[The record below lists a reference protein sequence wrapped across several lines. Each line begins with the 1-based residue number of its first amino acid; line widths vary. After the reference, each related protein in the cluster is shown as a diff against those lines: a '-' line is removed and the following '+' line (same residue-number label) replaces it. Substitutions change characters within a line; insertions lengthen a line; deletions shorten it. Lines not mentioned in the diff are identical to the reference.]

1 MSAMLAFYPDIKLV
15 HISAAMTSGTLF
27 ALRALALMAG
37 MRWPRLAAVRYLSY
51 SIDTVLLTA
60 AMMLLTLLPA
70 ALFANG
76 WLWAKLA
83 FLVAYVGLGM
93 AAFRR
98 GREARARVVLVAAA
112 VLCFLQVYG
121 IARTH
126 HPLGWLL
133 WLGG

>member
-1 MSAMLAFYPDIKLV
+1 MSAMLVFYPDIKLV
-15 HISAAMTSGTLF
+15 HISAAMSSGTLF

-37 MRWPRLAAVRYLSY
+37 MRWPVRYLSY
-51 SIDTVLLTA
+51 TIDTLLLTA
-60 AMMLLTLLPA
+60 AMMLLTLLPS

-76 WLWAKLA
+76 WLWTKLV

-98 GREARARVVLVAAA
+98 GRNARARAVLVTAAA
-112 VLCFLQVYG
+112 LCFLQIYG

>member
-1 MSAMLAFYPDIKLV
+1 MIEFYPQIKNV
-15 HISAAMTSGTLF
+15 HVLTVLLSGGLF
-27 ALRALALMAG
+27 ALRGLGVLLGA
-37 MRWPRLAAVRYLSY
+37 RWPNAAPVRWLSY
-51 SIDTVLLTA
+51 TIDTTLLTA
-60 AMMLLTLLPA
+60 AMMLLTLLPS

-76 WLWAKLA
+76 WLWTKLV
-83 FLVAYVGLGM
+83 FLVASVGLGM

-98 GREARARVVLVAAA
+98 GRNARARAVLVTAAA
-112 VLCFLQVYG
+112 LCFLQIYG

>member
-1 MSAMLAFYPDIKLV
+1 MSMIAFYPDIKLI
-15 HISAAMTSGTLF
+15 HISAALASGGFF
-27 ALRALALMAG
+27 ALRGLALLAG
-37 MRWPRLAAVRYLSY
+37 MQWPRMAPVRYLSY
-51 SIDTVLLTA
+51 AVDTVLLTA
-60 AMMLLTLLPA
+60 AMMLLTLLPS

-76 WLWAKLA
+76 WLWTKLV

-98 GREARARVVLVAAA
+98 GRNARARAVLVTAAA
-112 VLCFLQVYG
+112 LCFLQIYG

>member
-1 MSAMLAFYPDIKLV
+1 MLAFYPDIKLV

-76 WLWAKLA
+76 WLWAKLV

-98 GREARARVVLVAAA
+98 GRNARARA
-112 VLCFLQVYG
+112 VL
-121 IARTH
+121 
-126 HPLGWLL
+126 
-133 WLGG
+133 